1 MHSLL
6 KRKSW
11 NATLTGILR
20 LGITPAIGDVV
31 VESGPPVRQIWA
43 MPPST
48 KISLAAM
55 KLLLSEARK
64 ATTFA
69 TSSTVPVR
77 ARGVMLAAYSMKL
90 FSASRLALA
99 FSCPGVGM
107 TPGLIALTR
116 MPCPRKSDDHVL
128 AKLRT
133 AAFEAL

>member
-1 MHSLL
+1 M
-6 KRKSW
+6 W
-11 NATLTGILR
+11 V
-20 LGITPAIGDVV
+20 DVGE
-31 VESGPPVRQIWA
+31 ESGPHVRHIWA

-55 KLLLSEARK
+55 KLLSSEARK

-99 FSCPGVGM
+99 FSCPGVGI

-116 MPCPRKSDDHVL
+116 MPRPRKSDDHVL

-133 AAFEAL
+133 AALVAL